1 MKGCKREQT
10 LSTESACRM
19 IGWQQE
25 SFRGTLA
32 WFWRVTVLTFLQ
44 SENLLR
50 RTGEASGCSSDSS
63 KANRKSGGGG
73 APPQTSCNSKT
84 IKFKRTKTFVLQALS
99 KHDELLLTVS
109 VVFWLQTPHQDG
121 PLAVYHGPAQH
132 INQSQERTVNHSLMT
147 NQCSSLH
154 EDILTLKLLPAWNK
168 NTIKKYFP
176 ETWRSTH
183 KVPAT
188 HQQHACNTTET
199 HEQHVDN
206 TLVIHLQHMLNTP
219 TTHVQH
225 DWNNPGTRL
234 QHMLI
239 KPPTCQQH
247 PCNTPLTWL
256 QHKWNTPVTWLK
268 HPRNTPATRL
278 KHAWNTPATH
288 HLLAES
294 VQYSLA
300 RKQCIYKALSGAVHL
315 IH

>member
-1 MKGCKREQT
+1 MQRTDSHRALIKWKAANVSRHLE

-109 VVFWLQTPHQDG
+109 VVFWLQTDLWLCTMDQP
-121 PLAVYHGPAQH
+121 
-132 INQSQERTVNHSLMT
+132 NTSTNHKRGQWT
-147 NQCSSLH
+147 SSLY

-168 NTIKKYFP
+168 NTQ
-176 ETWRSTH
+176 TLSWNLQVNTQS
-183 KVPAT
+183 
-188 HQQHACNTTET
+188 AC
-199 HEQHVDN
+199 
-206 TLVIHLQHMLNTP
+206 NTP
-219 TTHVQH
+219 TT
-225 DWNNPGTRL
+225 RL
-234 QHMLI
+234 QH
-239 KPPTCQQH
+239 KWNTRATCRQHTCNTPPTHVEHTNNTCATRLKQPRNTPATH
-247 PCNTPLTWL
+247 RNHTCNTPLTWL
-256 QHKWNTPVTWLK
+256 QHKWNTPATRLSYDW
-268 HPRNTPATRL
+268 NTPETRLQQRL
-278 KHAWNTPATH
+278 KHACNTPATH
-288 HLLAES
+288 QKHITFYQWSTL
-294 VQYSLA
+294 
-300 RKQCIYKALSGAVHL
+300 
-315 IH
+315 